1 MTTLIKCQP
10 QHLQCGDTLVVRK
23 QPYTVITIDGPDRIG
38 TFDIGLIDKLG
49 NKYTEIVID
58 TVTIEV

>member
-1 MTTLIKCQP
+1 MTTLVKCQP
-10 QHLQCGDTLVVRK
+10 EHLQYGDVLVVRK

-38 TFDIGLIDKLG
+38 TYDIGVIDKAG
-49 NKYTEIVID
+49 NKHTEIVID